1 MARSSISFTAALVA
15 LFFAVAARADNS
27 IGSPNLYECTA
38 AAFTYTC
45 ENTPCTIV
53 ARPSADE
60 SSSLHNFGSVS
71 AASGSVSWTV
81 DEPQGTEVTM
91 WITDS
96 DGNTISS
103 AALTVAA
110 GSDTCLSSTA
120 TSGASASSSSAAAS
134 GSSAA
139 ASGTSAS
146 STGKAASSASSASSG
161 ASSVAGS
168 ATSAAASASSSADAA
183 SGAAELFVKSSVLA
197 AAVLAAGVALF

>member
-60 SSSLHNFGSVS
+60 SSSLHSFGSVS

-96 DGNTISS
+96 EGNTISS

-120 TSGASASSSSAAAS
+120 TSGASASSSSAAS

-139 ASGTSAS
+139 

-183 SGAAELFVKSSVLA
+183 SSAAELLVKSSVLA
-197 AAVLAAGVALF
+197 AAVLAAGVAIF

>member
-27 IGSPNLYECTA
+27 VGSPNLYECTA

-45 ENTPCTIV
+45 DNTPCTIV

-60 SSSLHNFGSVS
+60 SSSLHNFGSVT
-71 AASGSVSWTV
+71 AASGTVSWTV
-81 DEPQGTEVTM
+81 DEPQGTQVTM

-96 DGNTISS
+96 EGNTISS

-110 GSDTCLSSTA
+110 GSDSCLSSTA
-120 TSGASASSSSAAAS
+120 SSGSSASSSAPTALGSSASSTGRAASSSSSAA
-134 GSSAA
+134 SSAA
-139 ASGTSAS
+139 
-146 STGKAASSASSASSG
+146 SG

-183 SGAAELFVKSSVLA
+183 SGAAEVFVKSSILA